1 VPKNNEINSFKSS
14 GAVRFW
20 KSISQATKALRRS
33 LRRKFWANTP
43 VEVSRSNGFARLVR
57 RIFRKPLEFAQPS
70 KTVAYKP
77 IANVNSRLTT
87 SQLLNPILWMK
98 WSASFA
104 LNWLLSRPFA
114 NILAAIPA
122 ITLGI
127 GLGTVI
133 LFSTTNQSQNRASRY
148 RSLFDDS
155 VKNCNYEV
163 ASVVLRSLID
173 SSPQNLELKYQ
184 QALIEELRGNM
195 DLALRQMDVLAT
207 SQNHGLAAMWMISKE
222 SNLQE
227 LKKWTEPK
235 HARFRQLIE
244 IGLKN
249 LDGENLL
256 SAKVLMFSYLAEI
269 GAYSDAGRYL
279 SEVVPARPE
288 LALAAATLCRA
299 QHDATG
305 VAKYATIAERHFE
318 SELSRHPT
326 DINARINLA
335 RALMIRTRFEDAAKL
350 LNDGYRLTKDSR
362 LTGVT
367 GEALLVWSN
376 YLGTGDENSKNL
388 VKRLQI
394 LHAAIGVA
402 PSDPAVGS
410 AIAQLIIDCRD
421 NRLPEVNRLKE
432 AVLAGTDPVATH
444 FIRGTLALL
453 DGKFEEAKSQL
464 ELALQREPN
473 APTILNNLAVAIAQM
488 KAGDLEK
495 ALSLVDVALTKLP
508 NHTYFLET
516 RGQILVKLERW
527 HEAIPNLEAALEA
540 KELRAAIYPSLALA
554 YEKIG
559 ATDIAQF
566 YQNLVKEKA

>member
-1 VPKNNEINSFKSS
+1 MEI
-14 GAVRFW
+14 A
-20 KSISQATKALRRS
+20 
-33 LRRKFWANTP
+33 
-43 VEVSRSNGFARLVR
+43 
-57 RIFRKPLEFAQPS
+57 PS
-70 KTVAYKP
+70 HSAAYKP
-77 IANVNSRLTT
+77 IADANEKLT
-87 SQLLNPILWMK
+87 SLQLLNPVRWMK

-104 LNWLLSRPFA
+104 FNWLLSRPYA
-114 NILAAIPA
+114 NILSTIPA

-127 GLGTVI
+127 GLATVI
-133 LFSTTNQSQNRASRY
+133 LFSTTDQSQIRASRY
-148 RSLFDDS
+148 RSIFDDS
-155 VKNCNYEV
+155 VKKRDYEV

-173 SSPQNLELKYQ
+173 SSPQNFELKYQ
-184 QALIEELRGNM
+184 QALMEELRGNT
-195 DLALRQMDVLAT
+195 DLALKQMDALAT

-222 SNLQE
+222 SSLQE
-227 LKKWTEPK
+227 IKKWTEPK

-269 GAYSDAGRYL
+269 GAYSDAGRYI

-288 LALAAATLCRA
+288 LALAAATLCRS
-299 QHDATG
+299 QHDANG
-305 VAKYATIAERHFE
+305 VSKYATIAERHFE
-318 SELSRHPT
+318 SELSRQPS

-335 RALMIRTRFEDAAKL
+335 RAFMIQTRFEDAAKL

-367 GEALLVWSN
+367 VEALLVWSN
-376 YLGTGDENSKNL
+376 YLGAGDESSKNL

-421 NRLPEVNRLKE
+421 NRSPEVNRLKE
-432 AVLAGTDPVATH
+432 AILAGTDPVSTH
-444 FIRGTLALL
+444 FIHGTLALL
-453 DGKFEEAKSQL
+453 DGKFEDAKSQL

-473 APTILNNLAVAIAQM
+473 APTILNNLAVAIAEM
-488 KAGDLEK
+488 KGSDLEK

-508 NHTYFLET
+508 NHAYFLET
-516 RGQILVKLERW
+516 RGQILVKLKRW
-527 HEAIPNLEAALEA
+527 QEAIPNLEVALEA
-540 KELRAAIYPSLALA
+540 KELRPAIYPSLALA

-559 ATDIAQF
+559 AADLKLF
-566 YQNLVKEKA
+566 YQNLAK